1 MRSTSLAIAMLS
13 IISTSALADEM
24 LKYRSIW
31 HTTFVQS
38 QNIPDADGHIVA
50 VIRNEGVAS
59 FPDGSTAIDNFAG
72 TIDYTKGSGP
82 AITYGDMT
90 FSDGSML
97 FTKSIGTTT
106 TEGQQTT
113 FKGTTTIIGGKGRF
127 AGAKGDGTFTGG
139 RLQPQPGAGAHL
151 YADVTLNI
159 KK

>member
-1 MRSTSLAIAMLS
+1 MSRVILAC
-13 IISTSALADEM
+13 ALAGLLSVPAKADET

-38 QNIPDADGHIVA
+38 QNIPDADGHVVA

-59 FPDGSTAIDNFAG
+59 FPDGGTAIDNFAG

-90 FSDGSML
+90 FSDGSVL

-106 TEGQQTT
+106 TEGQQTA
-113 FKGTTTIIGGKGRF
+113 FKAQQPSLAGKGRF
-127 AGAKGDGTFTGG
+127 SGAKGDGTFTGG

-151 YADVTLNI
+151 YGDIILNV